1 MRDATRPIRA
11 SVGGSV
17 ERLLAVH
24 RPQAD
29 PGGRTTI
36 ARMLVITD
44 DGLLREAFRNA
55 RAGDAVLLAESGA
68 MLDAYA
74 VRRLGARER

>member
-1 MRDATRPIRA
+1 
-11 SVGGSV
+11 
-17 ERLLAVH
+17 
-24 RPQAD
+24 
-29 PGGRTTI
+29 
-36 ARMLVITD
+36 MLVITG

-55 RAGDAVLLAESGA
+55 PAGDAVLLAESRA